1 VIAFKFLGAGAVAP
15 YTDFRWPIRGE
26 WVSAPVDR
34 ADVWVHAC
42 RQGALP
48 YWIHEE
54 LWRIEL
60 EAPLRETRYQV
71 ASPRARLLGRVDAWR
86 PPLAREFAEA
96 CAWRARDVALSRL
109 PPALHDAIAGTADLG
124 AIAAA
129 AAAPGTLPGAYLADI
144 ARYAL
149 QGLPAMTSY
158 IEAVLASWL
167 GGGLGAFEAERA
179 WQARWLGGQLGL
191 DAPPLVGAT

>member
-1 VIAFKFLGAGAVAP
+1 
-15 YTDFRWPIRGE
+15 
-26 WVSAPVDR
+26 VDR
-34 ADVWVHAC
+34 ADAWIHAC
-42 RQGALP
+42 RWGDLP
-48 YWIHEE
+48 YWIHDE

-86 PPLAREFAEA
+86 PPLARHFAEA
-96 CAWRARDVALSRL
+96 CAWRARDVALPRL
-109 PPALHDAIAGTADLG
+109 PPALHDPIAGAADLG

-144 ARYAL
+144 AKYAQ

-158 IEAVLASWL
+158 ITAVLASSL
-167 GGGLGAFEAERA
+167 GGGLGAFEGERA
-179 WQARWLGGQLGL
+179 WQARWLAGQLGL
-191 DAPPLVGAT
+191 DAAPRVGAT